1 MTQRSPEAPSS
12 PVIGLQLYSV
22 KDELD
27 KDLPG
32 TLRALAAMGC
42 RTVEAANFATNL
54 DPVQLRTALDAVG
67 MDCLSAHVPL
77 PFLLGDLEP
86 LIAEMK
92 ALGVRYVVCTAPWVE
107 DNARYM
113 QAAEQGSME
122 SAFGDLMHTLTL
134 DDWRWNAAQLN
145 RIGSELHAAGLQ
157 LAYHNHGFE
166 FKTFEGKTAY
176 EHLLALTYPEHVAFE
191 LDCGWIANAGF
202 DPVDYLNR
210 HGNRIALLHLKDLTR
225 AEPGGT
231 GLQLAGIHLGGGIV
245 DWPAVLAAAA
255 RAGVA
260 ACFIEQE
267 APFPAPVLEELEASF
282 AYLASLTVRS

>member
-67 MDCLSAHVPL
+67 MECLSAHVPL
-77 PFLLGDLEP
+77 PFLLGELAP

-134 DDWRWNAAQLN
+134 EDWRWNAAQLN
-145 RIGSELHAAGLQ
+145 RIGGELHPAGLQ
-157 LAYHNHGFE
+157 LVYHNHGFE
-166 FKTFEGKTAY
+166 FKTFEGKTACTSTCWPRPIPSTWR
-176 EHLLALTYPEHVAFE
+176 LS
-191 LDCGWIANAGF
+191 WIAAGSPT
-202 DPVDYLNR
+202 PVSILW
-210 HGNRIALLHLKDLTR
+210 I
-225 AEPGGT
+225 
-231 GLQLAGIHLGGGIV
+231 
-245 DWPAVLAAAA
+245 
-255 RAGVA
+255 
-260 ACFIEQE
+260 
-267 APFPAPVLEELEASF
+267 
-282 AYLASLTVRS
+282 SLTAMAIASRCCTSRT